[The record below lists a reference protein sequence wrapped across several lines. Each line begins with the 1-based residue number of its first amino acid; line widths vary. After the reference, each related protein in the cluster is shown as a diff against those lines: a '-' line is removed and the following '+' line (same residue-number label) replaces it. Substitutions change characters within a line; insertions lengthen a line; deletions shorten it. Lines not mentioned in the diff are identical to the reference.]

1 MWEDDFIHK
10 IARSRGI
17 KKILKDWNKMKK
29 KKKKIRKEIY
39 LYNVKIDINQTKMLQ
54 DDRINSG

>member
-1 MWEDDFIHK
+1 MWDDFIHK
-10 IARSRGI
+10 IERSRGI
-17 KKILKDWNKMKK
+17 KIILKDWNKKNKK
-29 KKKKIRKEIY
+29 KKKNRKEIY